1 MANHSYF
8 KLVNYAQYGLMWFFK
23 YYSVQNFAQK
33 CKSHTNLEVNFFCLS
48 KTRIERFSQRPKY
61 LQNKWFQ
68 GFGHLVNFCK
78 NPQFLQKSILCILLF
93 QDCSCSWRK
102 IMKFLA
108 IYEKFLMDF
117 WQDLNYYTLEPLAS
131 YKCFGYSL
139 ILDVQM
145 WNNVI
150 YDEFEY

>member
-1 MANHSYF
+1 MHNMALCDFLSTI
-8 KLVNYAQYGLMWFFK
+8 QYKILHKNVSRG
-23 YYSVQNFAQK
+23 
-33 CKSHTNLEVNFFCLS
+33 NLEVNFFCLG
-48 KTRIERFSQRPKY
+48 KTRIVNGSLQSIYRISGSKVLAILSIFAKILYFPPKIQSTY
-61 LQNKWFQ
+61 
-68 GFGHLVNFCK
+68 V
-78 NPQFLQKSILCILLF
+78 LLY
-93 QDCSCSWRK
+93 QDCSWRK